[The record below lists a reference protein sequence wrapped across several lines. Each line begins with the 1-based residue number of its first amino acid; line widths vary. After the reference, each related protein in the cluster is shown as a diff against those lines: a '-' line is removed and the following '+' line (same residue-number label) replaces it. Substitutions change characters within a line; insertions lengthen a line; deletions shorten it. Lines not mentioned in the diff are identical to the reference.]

1 MPAHPLETF
10 ASRFALSFVLVVTVV
25 IGGLVLVNLLVE
37 DKLGSAKRVELT
49 LADAPG
55 GGGANYLIIGSD
67 TRTFIKNAG
76 DQEAFGDSADAGG
89 QRSDTVMVLHTD
101 PDSGRALLVSFP
113 RDLWVNVPG
122 RGNAKINAAFNDGPQ
137 AVIDTL
143 ANNFNVPIHHY
154 VEVNFES
161 FRQIVDAIG
170 TVPVYFPTSA
180 RDELSNLQI
189 PWPGC
194 AELDGPTALAFV
206 RSRHLQLLNPNT
218 KKWEDADAI
227 PDLGRIGRQQ
237 ALLREIGSRA
247 MSEALANPL
256 TANDI
261 ADRAVNNLTVD
272 QDFGRTDVF
281 VLADGLAGSG
291 DGAGGPESQTVPAE
305 PMTRGGE
312 SVLEATSGNEDLMLR
327 LRDFDTVV
335 PNPSDA
341 SPGETKVRVL
351 NASGETGAAGA
362 ALAALKKIGFQGGG
376 VADADQPLQTSEIQY
391 APGSEDEVALLATFV
406 AGPVHVVADDAVV
419 GADVVLKLGRAFE
432 GIVSGIPAPGA
443 QPESLAPVPGD
454 C

>member
-1 MPAHPLETF
+1 LSGF
-10 ASRFALSFVLVVTVV
+10 GSRLALSFVLVVTLVV
-25 IGGLVLVNLLVE
+25 GVVVLVNLLVE

-49 LADAPG
+49 LADTPG
-55 GGGANYLIIGSD
+55 GGGSNYLIIGSD

-76 DQEAFGDSADAGG
+76 DQQAFGDQADAGG

-113 RDLWVNVPG
+113 RDLWVDVPG
-122 RGNAKINAAFNDGPQ
+122 RGKSKINAAFNDGPQ

-143 ANNFNVPIHHY
+143 ANNFDIPIHHY

-237 ALLREIGSRA
+237 AFLREIGARA
-247 MSEALANPL
+247 MSEAMANPF

-305 PMTRGGE
+305 PATRGGQ
-312 SVLEATSGNEDLMLR
+312 SVLEPTSENEDLMLR

-351 NASGETGAAGA
+351 NASGENGAAST
-362 ALAALKKIGFQGGG
+362 ALDALKKIGFQGGG
-376 VADADQPLQTSEIQY
+376 VADADQPLQTSEIHY
-391 APGSEDEVALLATFV
+391 APGSEDEAALVATFV
-406 AGPVHVVADDAVV
+406 AGPVHVVADDAVT
-419 GADVVLKLGRAFE
+419 GADIVLHIGRAFE